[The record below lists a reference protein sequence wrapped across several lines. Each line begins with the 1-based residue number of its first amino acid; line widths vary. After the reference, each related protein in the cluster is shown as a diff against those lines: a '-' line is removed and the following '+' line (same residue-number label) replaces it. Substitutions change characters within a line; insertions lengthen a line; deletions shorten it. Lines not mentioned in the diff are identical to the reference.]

1 MTNQNGRRR
10 GLFIVFEGIDG
21 SGKSSMMKEVAKL
34 FKEKG
39 KKVWMTGEPTSS
51 RIGKLA
57 RASLKKKTNRRVMAL
72 LMAADR
78 LAHTDDIIESLA
90 DPNKVILCDRYKYS
104 ALAYQTLSLAQET
117 VETLNEGTVEPDIV
131 LLFDVMPEIAVN
143 RIGVRGS
150 TTDVF
155 ETLETLKAVRQN
167 YLDMHIE
174 NGIKINAN
182 LTPEDVLEEI
192 KLKLTK
198 EGVL

>member
-21 SGKSSMMKEVAKL
+21 SGKSSMMKKVAKL
-34 FKEKG
+34 FKDKG
-39 KKVWMTGEPTSS
+39 KTVWMTGEPTSS
-51 RIGKLA
+51 KIGKLA
-57 RASLKKKTNRRVMAL
+57 RASLKRKINRRVMAL

-117 VETLNEGTVEPDIV
+117 VETLNEGSIEPDIV
-131 LLFDVMPEIAVN
+131 LLLDVMPEIAVN

-150 TTDVF
+150 ATDVF

-174 NGIKINAN
+174 NCIKINAN